1 MRPSYSFPFSVTLS
15 RKQVFKLPSDFN
27 TLIAK
32 NFYAVNRLVHTLRQE
47 RPIQMCGIKV
57 LGQLPL
63 GRLSRLNLCPLCLAL
78 QFNFRALAL
87 EVFNSYGQGGL
98 LFYKSPRSKS
108 PLRYAS

>member
-1 MRPSYSFPFSVTLS
+1 
-15 RKQVFKLPSDFN
+15 
-27 TLIAK
+27 
-32 NFYAVNRLVHTLRQE
+32 
-47 RPIQMCGIKV
+47 MCGIKV

-98 LFYKSPRSKS
+98 LFYKSP
-108 PLRYAS
+108 PI

>member
-1 MRPSYSFPFSVTLS
+1 
-15 RKQVFKLPSDFN
+15 
-27 TLIAK
+27 
-32 NFYAVNRLVHTLRQE
+32 
-47 RPIQMCGIKV
+47 MCGIKV

-98 LFYKSPRSKS
+98 LFYKAPDLSRRCGMLRSIGLFALGKRQSHDQFFLPSLASFHLGGRRLESASSFARSPSKYNWA
-108 PLRYAS
+108 L